1 MGICEISDGDLKDLW
16 HDQDPQEEPLC
27 QDQGESSKQYHGE
40 QEIDFLKKSS
50 GRSLSWGCHM
60 ARSMQSDVEIDEMN
74 IERDKSGKQG
84 SSSDSSS
91 YLDVCE

>member
-40 QEIDFLKKSS
+40 REIDFLKKSI
-50 GRSLSWGCHM
+50 GCHI
-60 ARSMQSDVEIDEMN
+60 AKPMQSDVEIDEMN
-74 IERDKSGKQG
+74 IERGQKW
-84 SSSDSSS
+84 
-91 YLDVCE
+91 